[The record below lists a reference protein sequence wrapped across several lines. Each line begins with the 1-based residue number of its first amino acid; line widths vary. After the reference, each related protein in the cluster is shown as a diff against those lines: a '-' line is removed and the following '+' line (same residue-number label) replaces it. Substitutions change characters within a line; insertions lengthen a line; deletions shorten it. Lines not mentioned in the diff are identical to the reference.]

1 VMIARM
7 LLRNRRTVPLAAKV
21 NQSYLMPASSQR
33 WFFGKKS
40 EPEDAKAEYAAEKA
54 EEEK

>member
-1 VMIARM
+1 MIARM